1 MHSIHKNVQISGIIC
16 TYNIPDTFY
25 LALESL
31 TNQNFSKNDY
41 EIIIVDHTISD
52 KIPSSIREIIDQN
65 DCEIRYIPESKKG
78 LSAARNTGIEHSN
91 AEIIAFIDDDAIA
104 DPDWLSS
111 ILEIYEKEP
120 DAWAVGGKVKPLWD
134 VDPPDWFDDTM
145 LRSLSIVD
153 WGNEIRPLIWPERLI
168 GTNFSFRREVFEKI
182 GFFDTQLGRKGSLL
196 LGNEDTE
203 IQERI
208 HELGKYVYFTPH
220 AIVHHHIPPER
231 LTKKYFFD
239 RSYGGGRSEAI
250 LSHRDDKK
258 FSIFKVLMGRSV
270 QIGKFFALQLITV
283 FDEKKR
289 LNLWRNL
296 WYHIGYI
303 HQSAILIFS
312 IKSKKD
318 KI

>member
-1 MHSIHKNVQISGIIC
+1 MSSNSKNVLISAIIC

-25 LALESL
+25 STIESL
-31 TNQNFSKNDY
+31 LHQNLSKGKY
-41 EIIIVDHTISD
+41 EIIIVNHTISD
-52 KIPSSIREIIDQN
+52 RIPSSIQKIINQN
-65 DCEIRYIPESKKG
+65 DSDIRYIAESEKG
-78 LSAARNTGIEHSN
+78 LSAARNTGIKQTK

-120 DAWAVGGKVKPLWD
+120 DAWAVGGKVKPLWS

-208 HELGKYVYFTPH
+208 HELGKYVYYTPH
-220 AIVHHHIPPER
+220 AIVQHHIPPER

-239 RSYGGGRSEAI
+239 RSYGTGRSQAI
-250 LSHRDDKK
+250 LAHRDGKK
-258 FSIFKVLMGRSV
+258 IPIVRVLLGRSV
-270 QIGKFFALQLITV
+270 EIGKLFVMQFKELFNEQ
-283 FDEKKR
+283 KR
-289 LNLWRNL
+289 FNIWRNL
-296 WYHIGYI
+296 WHHIGYL
-303 HQSAILIFS
+303 HQSMILILS
-312 IKSKKD
+312 IKKSKD
-318 KI
+318 IR